1 MDSGTLALIIGVA
14 LVILI
19 VPSTRRALGST
30 LYFIGCVMM
39 LAALFG
45 GRRR

>member
-1 MDSGTLALIIGVA
+1 MDSGTLALIIGLA

-19 VPSTRRALGST
+19 IPSTRRALGST
-30 LYFIGCVMM
+30 LYVIGCVMI

-45 GRRR
+45 RRR